1 MQWKRELLSVEFSI
15 LAGGFDTEED
25 AARAHDLLALKLW
38 GKSAGLNFPVC

>member
-1 MQWKRELLSVEFSI
+1 MKKKLSVEFSL

-38 GKSAGLNFPVC
+38 GRSAGLNFPVC